1 MLDFE
6 DFCIVNCFVTRCFF
20 ILELLI
26 APKYELLLSYINM

>member
-6 DFCIVNCFVTRCFF
+6 DFCIVNCFVTWCFF

-26 APKYELLLSYINM
+26 APEYELFCFLI